1 MSDQG
6 LILISLA
13 ALVLSAFYS
22 GCETAFIAADRIRL
36 RHLAGRGNKGAA
48 QALAYIGKPE
58 LFLSTVLVGT
68 NLANVLCTA
77 SFTALAVRHWGD
89 GGVTVATIILVPMI
103 LLFGEILPKGVFLYY
118 ADNASI
124 ASAYPLKVLS
134 LVLYP
139 VIRFFSRFTDLMMNF
154 FQVKAHKKKK
164 FGMTMQEVLFHL
176 EDSEGAGLIE
186 KETRTLVS
194 RALRLRKL
202 SAQAVMKP
210 LDQVIMA
217 PHGLR
222 FDEYKDI
229 MAAEG
234 YTRIP
239 VHRGQRWEIMG
250 VLTSHNFAR
259 ALMSRTG
266 QLTMEEPYFIPL
278 DIPIAEVLF
287 KMKDQGCHMAFVRDS
302 SGTVLGM
309 TTLEDII
316 ERLVGE
322 ITDEFH

>member
-1 MSDQG
+1 MSDQA

-13 ALVLSAFYS
+13 ALAVSAFYS
-22 GCETAFIAADRIRL
+22 GCETALIAADRIRL
-36 RHLAGRGNKGAA
+36 RHLAGRGNKGAKLA
-48 QALAYIGKPE
+48 MAYIKNPE
-58 LFLSTVLVGT
+58 YFLSTVLVGT
-68 NLANVLCTA
+68 NLANIGCTA

-89 GGVTVATIILVPMI
+89 NGITIATIILVPVI
-103 LLFGEILPKGVFLYY
+103 LLFGEILPKGIFLYY

-124 ASAYPLKVLS
+124 TAAYPLKALS

-139 VIRFFSRFTDLMMNF
+139 IIRFFSRFTDVMMNLF
-154 FQVKAHKKKK
+154 NVKAHKKKK
-164 FGMTMQEVLFHL
+164 IGMTMQEMLFHL
-176 EDSEGAGLIE
+176 EDSEEAGLIE
-186 KETRTLVS
+186 KETKTLVT

-202 SAQAVMKP
+202 SAGDVMIP
-210 LDQVIMA
+210 LENVVMA
-217 PHGLR
+217 PYGLGL
-222 FDEYKDI
+222 DEYKDI
-229 MAAEG
+229 MAKEG

-239 VHRGQRWEIMG
+239 VHRGNRHDIVG
-250 VLTSHNFAR
+250 ILTSHNFAR
-259 ALMSRTG
+259 ALMSRSDKPS
-266 QLTMEEPYFIPL
+266 LEEPYFITL

-287 KMKDQGCHMAFVRDS
+287 KMKDQGCHMAFIQDA